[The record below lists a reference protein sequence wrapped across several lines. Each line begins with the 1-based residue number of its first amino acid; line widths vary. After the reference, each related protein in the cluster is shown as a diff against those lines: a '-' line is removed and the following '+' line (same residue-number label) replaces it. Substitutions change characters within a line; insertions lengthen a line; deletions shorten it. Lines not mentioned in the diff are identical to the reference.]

1 MKVLHMDL
9 HGEAMV
15 ATGNFEQL
23 RILTRDAGSAETCA
37 ALMGAIGLGSKP
49 NYPWDQYPSRART
62 AILGPLPK
70 DNSCLQDAKVRGEVL
85 RLTKTINSD

>member
-62 AILGPLPK
+62 NIFQIL
-70 DNSCLQDAKVRGEVL
+70 
-85 RLTKTINSD
+85 LTLSGHLADPTVHEA

>member
-62 AILGPLPK
+62 KILELLPTL
-70 DNSCLQDAKVRGEVL
+70 NGYL
-85 RLTKTINSD
+85 SDPTVHEA

>member
-62 AILGPLPK
+62 KDLATIAYIERIFVGPDSARSLNK
-70 DNSCLQDAKVRGEVL
+70 
-85 RLTKTINSD
+85 IN

>member
-1 MKVLHMDL
+1 VKILHMDL
-9 HGEAMV
+9 QCEVMA

-23 RILTRDAGSAETCA
+23 RILTRDASSAETCA

-62 AILGPLPK
+62 IIL
-70 DNSCLQDAKVRGEVL
+70 DH
-85 RLTKTINSD
+85 

>member
-1 MKVLHMDL
+1 VNILL
-9 HGEAMV
+9 IALQCEVVA

-23 RILTRDAGSAETCA
+23 RIRTRDASSAETCA

-62 AILGPLPK
+62 KDFATIAYIERIFVGPDSARSLNK
-70 DNSCLQDAKVRGEVL
+70 
-85 RLTKTINSD
+85 IN

>member
-9 HGEAMV
+9 QCEAMV

-23 RILTRDAGSAETCA
+23 RIHTRDASSAETYA
-37 ALMGAIGLGSKP
+37 ALMGAVGLGSKP

-62 AILGPLPK
+62 RILELLP
-70 DNSCLQDAKVRGEVL
+70 
-85 RLTKTINSD
+85 RLNGYLSDPTVHEA

>member
-1 MKVLHMDL
+1 MDL

-62 AILGPLPK
+62 NIFQIL
-70 DNSCLQDAKVRGEVL
+70 
-85 RLTKTINSD
+85 LTLSGHLADPTVHEA

>member
-1 MKVLHMDL
+1 M
-9 HGEAMV
+9 A

-23 RILTRDAGSAETCA
+23 RIRTRDASSAETCA

-62 AILGPLPK
+62 TILDHYMEGTAI
-70 DNSCLQDAKVRGEVL
+70 CW
-85 RLTKTINSD
+85 T

>member
-1 MKVLHMDL
+1 MKVSHMDQ
-9 HGEAMV
+9 HCEAMV

-23 RILTRDAGSAETCA
+23 RIRTRDASSGETCA

-62 AILGPLPK
+62 KILELLP
-70 DNSCLQDAKVRGEVL
+70 
-85 RLTKTINSD
+85 RLNGYLSDPTVHEA

>member
-1 MKVLHMDL
+1 MLNNC
-9 HGEAMV
+9 EAGYEN
-15 ATGNFEQL
+15 ASSD
-23 RILTRDAGSAETCA
+23 IWA
-37 ALMGAIGLGSKP
+37 ALMGAVGLGSKP